1 MDFMPRLWLQNP
13 VENPGRYGSW
23 KFPAV
28 LSKMQ
33 TWNANWYSND
43 GDVKIYS
50 QKEIIAF
57 LETVHF
63 DVTCYE
69 HTNSS
74 SYIVIAK
81 KEFWQFRFICNI
93 LPGGRKE
100 KNRCRA
106 GWFCALIP
114 HIPAAVLR
122 NQGRR
127 FFLPKNS
134 TITLL
139 FCKFSGGNRRMPPCQ
154 FYFFAVLI
162 ACTS

>member
-106 GWFCALIP
+106 VWFRALIP

-127 FFLPKNS
+127 FSLPGTGSAAHGGSRPANMP
-134 TITLL
+134 
-139 FCKFSGGNRRMPPCQ
+139 CFSK
-154 FYFFAVLI
+154 A
-162 ACTS
+162 